1 MADQVLQLDKIAA
14 PDDLPEVMPV
24 FFSWN
29 YIPRLPSF
37 INAQEWTFELP
48 IDANRDAVDPSWRN
62 SFPINPKAASLPY
75 HTGLTFARHNRFWRS
90 ALGYAAELCEL
101 LATDQSYNNT
111 NLTRGG
117 TLASIGQRELKKPEG
132 ERFVTF
138 AINLFPQADEERM
151 QLIAAGILFVVTFDD
166 SWEEAPSES
175 LQNVQS
181 DFVARLR
188 GEASST
194 STTGSPSNART
205 PLQTRIDEIVSRCH
219 ACDARTGTT
228 CGADFITALIEWVQH
243 PPPAPANFAT
253 PRAYL
258 DYRWD
263 DAANAWLVAACRLSI
278 ASPIP
283 MGEARLARLVRLVG
297 DHVSIVNDLGS
308 FDKEWAAY
316 EGGRTVVL
324 INLVQV
330 LRESCGLGVDD
341 AKAAAFVLQL
351 LNERE
356 IREELERLKRDE
368 ELGVEH
374 WRFVDSLLALIAG
387 NTFYTMTTSRY
398 GGEAARIKKD

>member
-1 MADQVLQLDKIAA
+1 MLCSCVLMARYTSKYNDFATISIQAIR
-14 PDDLPEVMPV
+14 
-24 FFSWN
+24 ST
-29 YIPRLPSF
+29 IPH
-37 INAQEWTFELP
+37 
-48 IDANRDAVDPSWRN
+48 
-62 SFPINPKAASLPY
+62 SLVQ
-75 HTGLTFARHNRFWRS
+75 HKSN
-90 ALGYAAELCEL
+90 
-101 LATDQSYNNT
+101 
-111 NLTRGG
+111 NLTP
-117 TLASIGQRELKKPEG
+117 T
-132 ERFVTF
+132 
-138 AINLFPQADEERM
+138 PQ
-151 QLIAAGILFVVTFDD
+151 
-166 SWEEAPSES
+166 

-194 STTGSPSNART
+194 STGSSSTSNAAART

-228 CGADFITALIEWVQH
+228 CGADFIAALIEWVQH
-243 PPPAPANFAT
+243 PPPTPTNFAT

-263 DAANAWLVAACRLSI
+263 DAANAWLVASCRLSI

-283 MGEARLARLVRLVG
+283 MDEARLARLVRLVG

-356 IREELERLKRDE
+356 IQEELERLKSDGE
-368 ELGVEH
+368 MGVEH